1 MHLLDTPERRKLM
14 PAEEL
19 LSMVPVGPADA
30 IVDLGAG
37 TGYFSISAAQM
48 TQAFVYAVDVEPKMI
63 EVLKKRATENGLSN
77 VHSTIGVIED
87 VPLQDSV
94 ADVAIASM
102 VLHEVE
108 PLSKGIQEI
117 HRILKT
123 GGRLLCI
130 DWEPI
135 ESPMGPPLEV
145 RVSSSDMEK
154 ALNGSGF
161 TIVKRRF
168 PAEFLYVFVAVKS
181 AL

>member
-1 MHLLDTPERRKLM
+1 
-14 PAEEL
+14 
-19 LSMVPVGPADA
+19 MVPVGPADA

-48 TQAFVYAVDVEPKMI
+48 TQALVYAVDVEPKMI